1 MGRLTTLVF
10 VSIIAV
16 AGSIGIAPP
25 ADAVPSCV
33 NAGEVT
39 TLGSAGCN
47 LGSLN
52 FADFAVSPVISEFVN
67 SHDEPP
73 VSTPEPATLVL
84 LGGSLVAAGF
94 ATRRRAARQLASASG
109 DSREL
114 SASR

>member
-1 MGRLTTLVF
+1 M
-10 VSIIAV
+10 
-16 AGSIGIAPP
+16 
-25 ADAVPSCV
+25 
-33 NAGEVT
+33 
-39 TLGSAGCN
+39 
-47 LGSLN
+47 
-52 FADFAVSPVISEFVN
+52 N

-114 SASR
+114 SASH